1 MIDFEEIEKEI
12 IKIESSRDTSYATM
26 ERLAPLYCAM
36 MYKRLGVNTEAYEPQ
51 AVNAIGDSEFLLAVS
66 GKDSTKAWAVMNE
79 LMDDLMI
86 GNKRVYDRVMDKL
99 RRV

>member
-1 MIDFEEIEKEI
+1 M
-12 IKIESSRDTSYATM
+12 
-26 ERLAPLYCAM
+26 
-36 MYKRLGVNTEAYEPQ
+36 
-51 AVNAIGDSEFLLAVS
+51 GDSEFLIAVS

-79 LMDDLMI
+79 LMDELMI

>member
-1 MIDFEEIEKEI
+1 MAF
-12 IKIESSRDTSYATM
+12 YQN
-26 ERLAPLYCAM
+26 LAAKTPAF
-36 MYKRLGVNTEAYEPQ
+36 RHGA
-51 AVNAIGDSEFLLAVS
+51 FFH
-66 GKDSTKAWAVMNE
+66 STKAWAVMNE

>member
-1 MIDFEEIEKEI
+1 MIDFDEIEKEI

-26 ERLAPLYCAM
+26 ERLAPLYCAV
-36 MYKRLGVNTEAYEPQ
+36 MYKRLGVNTETYEPQ
-51 AVNAIGDSEFLLAVS
+51 AVNAMGDSEFLIAVS